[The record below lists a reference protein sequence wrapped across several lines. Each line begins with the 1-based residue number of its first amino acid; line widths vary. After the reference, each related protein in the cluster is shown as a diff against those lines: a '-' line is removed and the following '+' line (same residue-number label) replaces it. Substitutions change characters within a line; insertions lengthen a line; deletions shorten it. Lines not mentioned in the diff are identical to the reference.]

1 MIIRNGFVSNSSSS
15 SFLLRGGTIMHT
27 PQEIVDNI
35 DKFNTIYIVGD
46 LLSSGYDIFELD
58 WELKDI
64 VKHHSE
70 RFIKYAKINYAFGN
84 SDESRPLSYEE
95 EKTIYH
101 YDDNPSDDEWDE
113 IEIEAMKQGTFQK
126 DYNSSDRFSSDAKY
140 EFVKRYLLSPDEVE
154 DLYKAEWFEDSGKV
168 RKNIIISYKN
178 KYERDEIKN
187 HLDEDLTLIKNEF
200 SVEFY
205 DFVPYIYMNIKNKKV
220 DCDKLKEGVIAYSD
234 FRVLDFK
241 KINKS
246 IDEEFRIA
254 GYYGIIN
261 KTSHLKDF
269 YKEDED
275 EIE

>member
-15 SFLLRGGTIMHT
+15 SFLLRGGTIMHA

-46 LLSSGYDIFELD
+46 LLSTGYDIFELD
-58 WELKDI
+58 WELKNI
-64 VKHHSE
+64 VKHHSD

-84 SDESRPLSYEE
+84 PDESRSLSYEE
-95 EKTIYH
+95 EKVIYR
-101 YDDNPSDDEWDE
+101 YDDDDNSDEEWDE
-113 IEIEAMKQGTFQK
+113 IEIEDMKRGIFQK
-126 DYNSSDRFSSDAKY
+126 DYSSSDAKY
-140 EFVKRYLLSPDEVE
+140 EFVKRYLLNPDEASDVYNAEWVE
-154 DLYKAEWFEDSGKV
+154 DSNRV
-168 RKNIIISYKN
+168 RKNIIVAYKN
-178 KYERDEIKN
+178 KYEGDEIKN
-187 HLDEDLTLIKNEF
+187 HLDEDLTLVKNEF

-220 DCDKLKEGVIAYSD
+220 DVDNLKEGVVAYSN

-241 KINKS
+241 KINKPV
-246 IDEEFRIA
+246 DEEFRIA

-261 KTSHLKDF
+261 KASHLKDF
-269 YKEDED
+269 YKEAED